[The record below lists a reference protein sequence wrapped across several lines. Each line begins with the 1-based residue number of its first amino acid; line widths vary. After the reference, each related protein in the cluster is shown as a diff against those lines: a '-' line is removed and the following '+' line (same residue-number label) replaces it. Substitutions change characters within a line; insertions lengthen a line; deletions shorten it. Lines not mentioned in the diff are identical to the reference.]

1 VIAAVTPSAPLAPLV
16 DPDWLVLE
24 RVAAGD
30 ADAFGKL
37 VERHQER
44 LIRLC
49 ARLLDDAEEA
59 RDAAQEVFLKAFR
72 GAGGFRPQGQVFTWL
87 YRIAV
92 NHCLNRLR
100 RRSLAR
106 FLSLSPTDDAEAPVF
121 DPPDPGPDAERTLAG
136 RRRWQATRRAI
147 EKLPPNQRAAL
158 VLAKF
163 EGLSYREI
171 AAVLETTES
180 AVESRLVRAIRSLER
195 AQESFK

>member
-1 VIAAVTPSAPLAPLV
+1 MIAAVTPSAPLAPLV

-49 ARLLDDAEEA
+49 ARLLDDTEEA

-106 FLSLSPTDDAEAPVF
+106 FLSLTPADDAAGPAF
-121 DPPDPGPDAERTLAG
+121 DPPDPGPDAERTLEG
-136 RRRWQATRRAI
+136 RRRWLATRRAI
-147 EKLPPNQRAAL
+147 ERLPPNQRAAL